1 MYLKDAPP
9 RSPPPARP
17 LSLSLSPKGTPPP
30 ARDQVLRRV
39 RQEHQARM
47 HPRGRNHRNKL
58 AKLLCYQE
66 RSLAF
71 LKVLKEEGL
80 DFLYM
85 VDTHRRR
92 LRPATQGFEGK
103 ELVSAQL
110 PLGQE
115 DVMHAGKMLM
125 SALRAIHTRRT
136 GCIEALSS
144 RSGVEVLRRS
154 LGPELPPAAT
164 TMMMMPTAQFARYI
178 EALSSRRAWRFVT
191 KPWTS
196 LHIKKKTCNQLAAQL
211 RAAADTATPTV
222 ATDNDDDV
230 DDDSPV

>member
-1 MYLKDAPP
+1 
-9 RSPPPARP
+9 
-17 LSLSLSPKGTPPP
+17 
-30 ARDQVLRRV
+30 
-39 RQEHQARM
+39 M

-125 SALRAIHTRRT
+125 SALVRPRR
-136 GCIEALSS
+136 EN
-144 RSGVEVLRRS
+144 
-154 LGPELPPAAT
+154 ELPVAVP
-164 TMMMMPTAQFARYI
+164 P
-178 EALSSRRAWRFVT
+178 
-191 KPWTS
+191 
-196 LHIKKKTCNQLAAQL
+196 
-211 RAAADTATPTV
+211 DTPLY
-222 ATDNDDDV
+222 NDAPCA
-230 DDDSPV
+230 SGSA